1 MKRTWI
7 TILVIG
13 LLVCQGVGFQ
23 ATASERIF
31 LTLASGS
38 PGGAYYPLGGGMSVV
53 IQKTVPGFRCAAES
67 TGASVENSRL
77 VGNGDS
83 DMGMVM
89 GSVGYNASQGKA
101 PFEKKYDVV
110 ALFQMYPA
118 PQHLVTTAQSRI
130 KSIADLKG
138 KKVSIDVPG
147 SGCST
152 MAKIILE
159 EAGFDLAKDLT
170 IANLSQTESV
180 QALKDGVIDAVFFNF
195 AYPGSAVMDLAA
207 TRDIV
212 LIPMEPALADKIL
225 KKYPYYVKITIPG
238 KTYSKVDY
246 DVLCLG
252 DSNVMIANKKMKD
265 DVAYKIVKAI
275 YSNVKEGQW
284 ALINVHPAAAQLT
297 PQNAVNSPLP
307 LHPGA
312 AKYFK
317 EVGALK

>member
-1 MKRTWI
+1 MKRLWI
-7 TILVIG
+7 VCLAVILAIG
-13 LLVCQGVGFQ
+13 LGSGIQ
-23 ATASERIF
+23 ATAAEKVF

-53 IQKTVPGFRCAAES
+53 IQKTVEGFRCAAES

-77 VGNGDS
+77 VGNGES

-89 GSVGYNASQGKA
+89 GSVAYNATQGIA
-101 PFEKKYDVV
+101 PFEKKYDLVS
-110 ALFQMYPA
+110 LFQMYPA
-118 PQHLVTTAQSRI
+118 PQHLVATAQSRI

-138 KKVSIDVPG
+138 KRVSIDVPG

-159 EAGFDLAKDLT
+159 EAGFNLDKDMK

-180 QALKDGVIDAVFFNF
+180 QALKDGVVDAVFFNF

-212 LIPMEPALADKIL
+212 LIPIDQKLADRIV
-225 KKYPYYVKITIPG
+225 KKYPYYVKIVIPG
-238 KTYSKVDY
+238 KTYAKVDY

-252 DSNVMIANKKMKD
+252 DSNVMVANRKMKE

-275 YSNVKEGQW
+275 YSNVREGKW
-284 ALINVHPAAAQLT
+284 ALIHVHPVAAQLT
-297 PQNAVNSPLP
+297 PANAVNSPLP

-312 AKYFK
+312 VKYFR

>member
-1 MKRTWI
+1 MNRKWMT
-7 TILVIG
+7 VMAIG
-13 LLVCQGVGFQ
+13 LVCCLALAMP
-23 ATASERIF
+23 ATAAKKVF

-38 PGGAYYPLGGGMSVV
+38 PGGVYYPLGGGMAV
-53 IQKTVPGFRCAAES
+53 IIEKTAGDLRCAAES
-67 TGASVENSRL
+67 TGASVENCRL
-77 VGNGDS
+77 VGNRDS

-89 GSVGYNASQGKA
+89 GSVAYKAVAGQA
-101 PFEKKYDVV
+101 PFEKKFNLV

-118 PQHLVTTAQSRI
+118 PEHIVTTAQTGI
-130 KSIADLKG
+130 KGLADLKG

-147 SGCST
+147 SGCAT
-152 MAKIILE
+152 MAKAMLE

-180 QALKDGVIDAVFFNF
+180 QALKDGIVDAVFFNF
-195 AYPGSAVMDLAA
+195 AYPASAVMDLAA

-212 LIPMEPALADKIL
+212 LVPVDKALADKVV
-225 KKYPYYVKITIPG
+225 KKYPYYLKSTIPG
-238 KTYSKVDY
+238 KTYAHADK

-252 DSNVMIANKKMKD
+252 DSNVMIASKDMKD
-265 DVAYKIVKAI
+265 EVAYKIVKAI
-275 YSNVKEGQW
+275 FTNVTTGKY
-284 ALINVHPAAAQLT
+284 ALVNVHPIAAQLT
-297 PQNAVNSPLP
+297 PPNAINSPLP